1 LCTRAVYIGSDG
13 LVITGRS
20 MDWQEDMRSNL
31 WALPRGASRSGAAGP
46 NSISWVSKYGSLVVS
61 GYDTA
66 TVDGI
71 NERGLAANLLY
82 LAESDYGTP
91 DPKKPS
97 LLIALWAQYALDN
110 FATVAEAVA
119 ALAAEPFQIV
129 APAERGHRAPQL
141 HLSLSD
147 ATGDSAIFEYLDGRL
162 VVHHGRQYV
171 VMTNS
176 PRFEDQLALNQY
188 WNGIGGNAFLPGTH
202 RAADRFVR
210 ASFLI
215 ASIPRQSDPHIIGA
229 VHQSSYAHQSVA
241 SVMSVMRSVSVP
253 LGITMPGEPNIS
265 STLWRIAAD
274 HKNMLYFFD
283 SATVPNAFWVEM
295 RDLDFAPGAPA
306 KKLTLTDGRAYAGN
320 AALLFEAAEPFRFG
334 QPISGT

>member
-1 LCTRAVYIGSDG
+1 MCTRAVYIGSDD

-31 WALPRGASRSGAAGP
+31 WAFPRGIARDGAAGP
-46 NSISWVSKYGSLVVS
+46 GSIKWVSKYGSVILS

-66 TVDGI
+66 TVDGL

-82 LAESDYGTP
+82 LAESSYGTP
-91 DPKKPS
+91 DPGRPA
-97 LLIALWAQYALDN
+97 LLIALWAQYVLDN

-119 ALAAEPFQIV
+119 ALRTEPFQII
-129 APAERGHRAPQL
+129 APAEAGHRPPQL

-147 ATGDSAIFEYLDGRL
+147 PTGDSAIFEYLDGRL
-162 VVHHGRQYV
+162 VIHHGRQYQI
-171 VMTNS
+171 MTNS

-188 WNGIGGNAFLPGTH
+188 WRGVGGTAFLPGTH

-215 ASIPRQSDPHIIGA
+215 KSIPRASDPNIIGA
-229 VHQSSYAHQSVA
+229 VHQSSYAHQAVA

-253 LGITMPGEPNIS
+253 LGITTPGEPNIS
-265 STLWRIAAD
+265 STLWRIGAD
-274 HKNMLYFFD
+274 HKNLLYFFD
-283 SATVPNAFWVEM
+283 SATVPNAFWVEL
-295 RDLDFAPGAPA
+295 RDLDFSPGVPV
-306 KKLTLTDGRAYAGN
+306 KKLTLTGGKAYAGN
-320 AALLFEAAEPFRFG
+320 AAANFEISEPFRFG
-334 QPISGT
+334 QPIGT